1 MVGRN
6 EEGLSWW
13 ASVRLAGW
21 SGGKLL
27 ALPVVA
33 VADALDA
40 DIRGRKR
47 RSVAKSI
54 VQHWLATH
62 IGESDLSLADL
73 ATLVRL
79 LPDDD
84 PEQRWC
90 SVDIELGPDSTI
102 TEIGAGIPLPD
113 GGYVTGIGAL
123 DDVDHLNS
131 IVAGRWVLAHN
142 GTDHDFPILTGV
154 GVQLP
159 DVCVDTLP
167 WAWLAWPTA
176 ESHALGALWEEAHH
190 RPVDPT
196 LVHHAGFDARLLA
209 ELWEHVTITVRGLD
223 PPTRSELARALAGIE
238 HQALIDRLLG
248 PPTDQWTP
256 EPDRWRPPDVMARRP
271 NRVVA
276 RSAFEIADGDVVV
289 TRNARRLVTGSDDV
303 GLYSAPFLV
312 LDPAQVRHAP
322 ASWTRAVAVR
332 LVDCAA
338 GAIELGPRPLRP
350 ELIRMG
356 RSGPALQ
363 TDGRFLISDPLSALL
378 FPPQR
383 PKVVLDGL
391 GTAFQPIDTGVSI
404 AFDVGDGDAVDIA
417 QLGTDRMYTVVA
429 KLSAE
434 ALDDSLHSLAAAAVG
449 SLLRIEDDC
458 RWLLPSPDPAEYE
471 HGVTLVIDSP
481 VGAERSRV
489 LWSALLG
496 ADVEVVGPESSV
508 RPWTLLDAVPIAG
521 RRYPGRR
528 AAVMLSLA
536 VERQRDGGS
545 VTVVDA
551 STGRDTVI
559 DVAAGLWRERTG
571 TSLLRPPVWPTIDEA
586 NRRMRSPHTAL
597 VTASTAKRLATNTTD
612 VLFTRPVP
620 PPVGSPIV
628 RRMVE
633 QLAADSGLPGAG
645 DPFLDIVE
653 PLAAHLTGDVI
664 GTVSHA
670 AVTIGGPVDAASLL
684 HDLLGPPTGVIL
696 DEARRDEDL
705 YQSIV
710 DLLSNESVRQ
720 EFSNASVERATRRL
734 LPPGVELRAF
744 QRSITID
751 VLEERDVLGVFRTGL
766 GKSLCYQLPALCLGE
781 SDAVTVVISPLLAL
795 QRDQVAGLRRKG
807 VYETAM
813 YNSELAS
820 DLRAAVR
827 RGVTAGYYKLVFLAP
842 EAMWNSAIVN
852 ALGSVDIG
860 LIVIDEAH
868 CISEM
873 GHDFRPD
880 YRTIPAAIKRLL
892 GLTHDTRLPAAGRRP
907 VLLALTGTAAPSVRD
922 DIQAALS

>member
-1 MVGRN
+1 MS
-6 EEGLSWW
+6 LSWW
-13 ASVRLAGW
+13 ESVRLAGW
-21 SGGKLL
+21 SGGKLH
-27 ALPVVA
+27 ALPVAA

-40 DIRGRKR
+40 NIRGRKR
-47 RSVAKSI
+47 WSVANTI
-54 VQHWLATH
+54 VQQWLAAHVIQT
-62 IGESDLSLADL
+62 DLSLADL

-79 LPDDD
+79 VPDGH
-84 PEQRWC
+84 PEHRWC
-90 SVDIELGPDSTI
+90 TVDIELGPDSTI
-102 TEIGAGIPLPD
+102 TEIGAAIPLPD
-113 GGYVTGIGAL
+113 GGFVTGTGTL
-123 DDVDHLNS
+123 DDVGDLNT
-131 IVAGRWVLAHN
+131 IVSGRWVLAHN
-142 GTDHDFPILTGV
+142 GADHDFPILTDA

-159 DVCVDTLP
+159 EICVDTLP
-167 WAWLAWPTA
+167 WSWLAWPTA
-176 ESHALGALWEEAHH
+176 ESHALGALWEAAHQ
-190 RPVDPT
+190 RQVDQQF
-196 LVHHAGFDARLLA
+196 VHHAGFDARLLA
-209 ELWEHVTITVRGLD
+209 ELWEHVIVAILD
-223 PPTRSELARALAGIE
+223 LDSPIRSELARALAGVE
-238 HQALIDRLLG
+238 HQCLIDQLLG
-248 PPTDQWTP
+248 PVADRWMP
-256 EPDRWRPPDVMARRP
+256 EPDQWRPPDAIAPRP
-271 NRVVA
+271 NRVVT
-276 RSAFEIADGDVVV
+276 RPAFGIGDGDVVV
-289 TRNARRLVTGSDDV
+289 TRNARRLVSDTDDA
-303 GLYSAPFLV
+303 GMYSAPFLV
-312 LDPAQVRHAP
+312 LDQKRVRDAP
-322 ASWTRAVAVR
+322 PSWARAVAVR
-332 LVDCAA
+332 LVDFAA
-338 GAIELGPRPLRP
+338 GAIELGPRPLRS
-350 ELIRMG
+350 ELIPMG

-363 TDGRFLISDPLSALL
+363 TDGRFLVADPLSAVL
-378 FPPQR
+378 FPPRR
-383 PKVVLDGL
+383 PMVVMDGL
-391 GTAFQPIDTGVSI
+391 DAVFQPIDTGVSI

-417 QLGTDRMYTVVA
+417 QLGTDSTPKVVA
-429 KLSAE
+429 DLSAE
-434 ALDDSLHSLAAAAVG
+434 APDDSLRSLAAAAVG
-449 SLLRIEDDC
+449 SLLRTEDRC
-458 RWLLPSPDPAEYE
+458 RWLLPAPDPAEHQ
-471 HGVTLVIDSP
+471 HGVTIVIDSP

-496 ADVEVVGPESSV
+496 ADVEIVGPESLI
-508 RPWTLLDAVPIAG
+508 RPWTQLDAVPLAG

-536 VERQRDGGS
+536 VERQRNGGS

-559 DVAAGLWRERTG
+559 GVAAGLWRERTG

-586 NRRMRSPHTAL
+586 NRRMRRPHTAL
-597 VTASTAKRLATNTTD
+597 VTAPTAKRLSLNTTD

-633 QLAADSGLPGAG
+633 QLAVESGLPGAG
-645 DPFLDIVE
+645 DPFHDIVE
-653 PLAAHLTGDVI
+653 PLAAHLSGDVI
-664 GTVSHA
+664 GTVPHA
-670 AVTIGGPVDAASLL
+670 AVTIGGPVGAASLL
-684 HDLLGPPTGVIL
+684 HDLLGPPTVEVL
-696 DEARRDEDL
+696 DVVHRDVDM

-710 DLLSNESVRQ
+710 DRLSETAVRR
-720 EFSNASVERATRRL
+720 EFSNASVGRATRRL

-744 QRSITID
+744 QRSITDD

-813 YNSELAS
+813 YNSELAP

-827 RGVTAGYYKLVFLAP
+827 RGITAGYYKLVFLAP
-842 EAMWNSAIVN
+842 EALWNSAIVN

-880 YRTIPAAIKRLL
+880 YRTIPDAIKRLL
-892 GLTHDTRLPAAGRRP
+892 GLAYDARLPAAGKRP